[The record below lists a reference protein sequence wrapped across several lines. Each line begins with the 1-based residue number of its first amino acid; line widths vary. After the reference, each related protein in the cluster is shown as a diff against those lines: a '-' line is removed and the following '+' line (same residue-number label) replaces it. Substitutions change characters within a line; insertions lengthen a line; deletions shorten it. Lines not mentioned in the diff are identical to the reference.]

1 VWLVRAVVIAD
12 ALARGDM
19 SDADA
24 LARGDMFDANVHARA
39 EAFDLDARLVEL
51 DRERGG
57 PSQRVQA
64 HDVAFAWYLHG
75 EWC

>member
-1 VWLVRAVVIAD
+1 
-12 ALARGDM
+12 
-19 SDADA
+19 
-24 LARGDMFDANVHARA
+24 MFDANVHARA